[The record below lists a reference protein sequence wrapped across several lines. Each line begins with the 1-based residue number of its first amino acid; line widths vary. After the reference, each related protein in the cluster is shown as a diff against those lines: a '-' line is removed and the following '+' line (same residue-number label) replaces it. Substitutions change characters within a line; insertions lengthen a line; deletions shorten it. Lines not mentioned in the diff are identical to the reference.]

1 MHGIAMLAIAGC
13 LAPTP
18 RGNFASAGV
27 VHERL
32 DSPRRKAERQQR
44 VPEDLKAAF
53 ELRQDEHACA
63 ASNLDELTEFALMRL
78 GSGIDAQT
86 AADEAR

>member
-1 MHGIAMLAIAGC
+1 MLAITGC

-18 RGNFASAGV
+18 RGNLASADV

-32 DSPRRKAERQQR
+32 DAPRREAERQQR

-53 ELRQDEHACA
+53 RAPNEHACA
-63 ASNLDELTEFALMRL
+63 GSNVDELTEFALMRL